1 MIVVSKMLGHADA
14 SITLKVYAHLYDD
27 NLYETAKVM
36 DELVTPIPVELKVMA
51 KKDQDRQ

>member
-1 MIVVSKMLGHADA
+1 MLGHADA